1 MGMFSVTGMEDAM
14 PEGLLVWL
22 IGFDVGDT
30 DEEVGCFEGR
40 LVTGEDV
47 GASES
52 EGLLVG
58 YDEGLRVGNGVG
70 RSEGGAVV
78 GLTVGL
84 AVGGVGCRVG
94 GLLGFSKGLLIY
106 LISKE
111 RREITGK
118 QAKCRSLG

>member
-1 MGMFSVTGMEDAM
+1 MFSVTGMEYAM

-22 IGFDVGDT
+22 TGFDVGDT

-94 GLLGFSKGLLIY
+94 GLLGFVKGLLIY
-106 LISKE
+106 LISRE

-118 QAKCRSLG
+118 